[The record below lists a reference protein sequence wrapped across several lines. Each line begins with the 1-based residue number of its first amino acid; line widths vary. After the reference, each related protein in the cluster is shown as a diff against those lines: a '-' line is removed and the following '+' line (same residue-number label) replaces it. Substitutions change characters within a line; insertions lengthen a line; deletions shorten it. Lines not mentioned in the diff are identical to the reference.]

1 MAERTDVTNPWFA
14 LQRQL
19 LDGSR
24 TLLTQS
30 VEMQRFTNQ
39 LVKHTL
45 ETQELLQHHG
55 GAMARTAAHGYL
67 DGASIMAPS
76 EHSPDGMHEL
86 IDDQF
91 DQAFEI
97 HADAFGVLKR
107 GVEQGADTYEDL
119 STEYVKSVDEQFDS
133 LLDTHHQFETQP
145 IEPVEIADG

>member
-45 ETQELLQHHG
+45 ETQELLQRHG

-67 DGASIMAPS
+67 DGTSVMTPTVP
-76 EHSPDGMHEL
+76 PDGMHEL

-97 HADAFGVLKR
+97 HADTFDVLKR
-107 GVEQGADTYEDL
+107 GVEQGADAYEDL
-119 STEYVKSVDEQFDS
+119 STEYVESVDEQFDS